1 MLFELFMMTLDHEIH
16 FGLSAFHETA
26 KHQDSTRESYFI
38 WRDFLAPQFC
48 ASPLDTYYA
57 KKDNLFDSKSVILPG
72 QNINWRRKNDSANR
86 IL

>member
-1 MLFELFMMTLDHEIH
+1 MISLDHEIH

-26 KHQDSTRESYFI
+26 KHPDSTRESYFI
-38 WRDFLAPQFC
+38 WRDFLTPQFFVL
-48 ASPLDTYYA
+48 PLDRYYA

-72 QNINWRRKNDSANR
+72 QNFYWGGMTWLIEYCIIIS